1 MPTGNSLYQRKP
13 GRLAG
18 EKKKFR
24 TLVEKLKKLSSEHG
38 YTKKEIADE
47 LGVSLTAVYQW
58 STGYT
63 LTAKPET
70 IERLKKFLVA
80 NRAGLASAKEGV

>member
-1 MPTGNSLYQRKP
+1 MPTGHSLYQRTP

-24 TLVEKLKKLSSEHG
+24 TLVEKPKKLASEQG
-38 YTKKEIADE
+38 YTKKQIASE

-58 STGYT
+58 STCYNVNGQ
-63 LTAKPET
+63 A
-70 IERLKKFLVA
+70 RD
-80 NRAGLASAKEGV
+80 N

>member
-1 MPTGNSLYQRKP
+1 MPTGNSLYQRKL

-24 TLVEKLKKLSSEHG
+24 TLVEKLPKLAAEEG
-38 YTKKEIADE
+38 YTKKQIASE
-47 LGVSLTAVYQW
+47 LGVSLTTVHQW

-63 LTAKPET
+63 LTARRET
-70 IERLKKFLVA
+70 IERLKQFL
-80 NRAGLASAKEGV
+80 SAHA